1 MPNSK
6 SVVRVAALGDL
17 HFGKTSQ
24 GVFQPL
30 FAQVSEQADILL
42 LCGDFT
48 DYGLPEEARDLVKDI
63 STSLRLP
70 VLAVLGNH
78 DYHSGHQQEIATI
91 LRDAGVFVLDGD
103 SHDVMGI
110 GFAGVK
116 GFGGGFGHRA
126 LGPWGEDMYKR
137 FVHEAVEEALKL
149 ESALARLRT
158 PHRIVLLHYS
168 PVQATVDGEPLEI
181 YPFLGSSR
189 LEEPINRYSVS
200 AVVHGHAHRG
210 QPTGH
215 TTAGVPVY
223 NVSLPLM
230 TRLSP
235 DRPFRILE
243 LPVPP
248 QTVPASSGVESQPAI
263 G

>member
-1 MPNSK
+1 MAPTSRDT
-6 SVVRVAALGDL
+6 VRVAALGDL
-17 HFGKTSQ
+17 HFGKSSQ
-24 GVFQPL
+24 GTFQPL
-30 FAQVSEQADILL
+30 FAQVGEQADILL

-48 DYGLPEEARDLVKDI
+48 DYGLPEEARALVKDL
-63 STSLRLP
+63 TSVLRIP
-70 VLAVLGNH
+70 VLAVMGNH
-78 DYHSGHQQEIATI
+78 DFHSGRQDEIADIARAGGITI
-91 LRDAGVFVLDGD
+91 LDGD
-103 SHDVMGI
+103 SHEVLGI

-116 GFGGGFGHRA
+116 GFGGGFGPRA
-126 LGPWGEDMYKR
+126 LGPWGEDIFKR

-158 PHRIVLLHYS
+158 PHRIAALHYA
-168 PVQATVDGEPLEI
+168 PTVATVEGEPLEI

-189 LEEPINRYSVS
+189 LEEPINRYQVS

-210 QPTGH
+210 QPEGR

-243 LPVPP
+243 LPRSAEIQAP
-248 QTVPASSGVESQPAI
+248 VEAAF
-263 G
+263 